1 MLRVMDAPGFYA
13 AFPWGGY
20 AQSKGATG
28 TRSNAIGARALYS
41 PLSLPRIFLHLAVYS
56 GTVAI
61 STEQYTEGLHPER
74 PARGAVLY
82 TGLSRPCIEHKG
94 PPSTKNMHQRRPPV
108 VATIS

>member
-20 AQSKGATG
+20 ARDKGATG

-41 PLSLPRIFLHLAVYS
+41 PLSPPASSYAWSFIRPRWQ
-56 GTVAI
+56 

-82 TGLSRPCIEHKG
+82 TG
-94 PPSTKNMHQRRPPV
+94 
-108 VATIS
+108 